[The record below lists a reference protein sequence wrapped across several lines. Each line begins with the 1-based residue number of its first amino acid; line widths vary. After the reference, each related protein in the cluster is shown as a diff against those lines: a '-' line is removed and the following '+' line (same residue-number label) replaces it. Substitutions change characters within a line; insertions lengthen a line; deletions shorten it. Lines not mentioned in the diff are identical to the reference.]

1 MGGWRN
7 MTIYIK
13 LVTVFKMNVISME
26 EMKTSIFD
34 MLGEERAIAS
44 KVYCQ

>member
-34 MLGEERAIAS
+34 ML
-44 KVYCQ
+44 

>member
-1 MGGWRN
+1 MFDMISNRNGWMGKHDN
-7 MTIYIK
+7 LYK

-34 MLGEERAIAS
+34 ML
-44 KVYCQ
+44 